1 VADIIGAGLYGTAPM
16 SAAEAPAAL
25 AARRDAAT
33 MSFFM
38 EVLGE

>member
-1 VADIIGAGLYGTAPM
+1 VAAIIGAGLYGWAPM
-16 SAAEAPAAL
+16 SAADALAAL
-25 AARRDAAT
+25 AARRDVAT